1 MSAGAGL
8 VRNADDLATA
18 ASELD
23 AGSSIASG
31 ERTETGLAALAARAI
46 IAAAHAREETRG
58 AHVRS
63 DFPASDDRQARSRF
77 WRMAIE

>member
-1 MSAGAGL
+1 MKYQIKSY
-8 VRNADDLATA
+8 ADDLATA